1 MGIVENHYFTLG
13 KGVPILAMIENIID
27 SVNDFLWSYIL
38 IAVLIGLGLWFSFKT
53 KFVQFRYLPEMF
65 RVLFDKRTVSTSG
78 KKGTSSFQAFA
89 ISAASRVGT
98 GNLAGV
104 ATALAAGGPG
114 AIFWMWVLALLGSA
128 TAFIESTLA
137 QVYKVPDDTQYRGGP
152 AYYIEKGLKKR
163 WLGVVFAVTITFTYG
178 FVFNSVQSNTIS
190 LAFDGQFDF
199 NPGFMAIILALLT
212 AMVIFGGL
220 KSIANVTQIIV
231 PVIAI
236 LYILL
241 ALFVLVMNITSVPD
255 LLGLVFTN
263 AFGIREVAG
272 GGFGAA
278 IMMGIKRG
286 LFSNEAGMGSAPN
299 AAATAEVTHPA
310 KQGFIQALG
319 VFFDTILICSATG
332 FILIS
337 AGGYEGSDADGI
349 QLTQQAFAFHVG
361 DWASIFVAAAIFLFA
376 YSSILGN
383 YYYGENN
390 IEYIKKSPAALFIY
404 RILVIAMVIFGAVAA
419 FDLVWAL
426 ADVTMAIMALINL
439 YAITRLSKVAVRVLK
454 DYRDQ
459 RKAGKDPK
467 FYRDTMEDESGV
479 AYWEREQADDQ

>member
-1 MGIVENHYFTLG
+1 M
-13 KGVPILAMIENIID
+13 LANLIDLLNDVLWTYVLII
-27 SVNDFLWSYIL
+27 
-38 IAVLIGLGLWFSFKT
+38 VLIGLGLWFTIKT
-53 KFVQFRYLPEMF
+53 NFVQFKNFPEMF
-65 RVLFDKRTVSTSG
+65 RVLFDKRTVSAAG

-104 ATALAAGGPG
+104 ATAVAMGGPG
-114 AIFWMWVLALLGSA
+114 AIFWMWVLALVGSA
-128 TAFIESTLA
+128 SAFVESTLA
-137 QVYKVPDDTQYRGGP
+137 QVYKVPDERQYHGGP

-163 WLGVVFAVTITFTYG
+163 WLGIVFAITITFTYG

-190 LAFDGQFDF
+190 LAFDNQFNF
-199 NPGFMAIILALLT
+199 KSGYMAVVLAMLT
-212 AMVIFGGL
+212 AIVIFGGL

-231 PVIAI
+231 PVMAI
-236 LYILL
+236 MYILL
-241 ALFVLVMNITSVPD
+241 AIYVLIINITHVPA
-255 LLGLVFTN
+255 LIGLIFSN

-278 IMMGIKRG
+278 IMWGIKRG

-337 AGGYEGSDADGI
+337 AGGYEGSQADGI
-349 QLTQQAFAFHVG
+349 QITQNAFAFHVG
-361 DWASIFVAAAIFLFA
+361 DWAGVFIAVAIFLFA

-383 YYYGENN
+383 YYYGESN
-390 IEYIKKSPAALFIY
+390 IAYIKESPVALFIY
-404 RILVIAMVIFGAVAA
+404 RIAVIAMVVFGALAA

-426 ADVTMAIMALINL
+426 ADITMAIMALINL
-439 YAITRLSKVAVRVLK
+439 YAITKLFKVAKRVLD
-454 DYRDQ
+454 DYREQ
-459 RKAGKDPK
+459 RNAGKDPV
-467 FYRDTMEDESGV
+467 FHRDTLDDHESLS
-479 AYWEREQADDQ
+479 YWSREQMADSE

>member
-1 MGIVENHYFTLG
+1 MSF
-13 KGVPILAMIENIID
+13 IE
-27 SVNDFLWSYIL
+27 SVIGEINNVLWSYVL
-38 IAVLIGLGLWFSFKT
+38 IVALIGLGLWFTIKT

-65 RVLFDKRTVSTSG
+65 RVLFDKRTMSAKG

-104 ATALAAGGPG
+104 ASAIALGGPG
-114 AIFWMWVLALLGSA
+114 AIFWMWIIALLGSA
-128 TAFIESTLA
+128 TAFVESTLA
-137 QVYKVPDDTQYRGGP
+137 QVYKVPEKNQYRGGP
-152 AYYIEKGLKKR
+152 AYYMEKGLNKR
-163 WLGVVFAVTITFTYG
+163 WLGIVFAITITFTYG
-178 FVFNSVQSNTIS
+178 LVFNAVQSNTIS
-190 LAFDGQFDF
+190 LAFNSQFDF
-199 NPGFMAIILALLT
+199 GKPYMAVILVALT

-220 KSIANVTQIIV
+220 KSIANVTQFIV
-231 PVIAI
+231 PIMAI
-236 LYILL
+236 LYILI
-241 ALFVLVMNITSVPD
+241 AVYVLIVNITAVPD
-255 LLGLVFTN
+255 LISLIFAN

-310 KQGFIQALG
+310 KQGLIQSLG

-337 AGGYEGSDADGI
+337 AGGYEGSKLDGI
-349 QLTQQAFAFHVG
+349 QLTQNAFEFHIG
-361 DWASIFVAAAIFLFA
+361 DWASIFISVAIFLFA

-390 IEYIKKSPAALFIY
+390 IGYIRESKVGLFIY
-404 RILVIAMVIFGAVAA
+404 RLAVLGMVVFGTIAS

-426 ADVTMAIMALINL
+426 ADLSMAIMALINL
-439 YAITRLSKVAVRVLK
+439 YAITKLFKIANRVLQ
-454 DYRDQ
+454 DYNRQ
-459 RKAGKDPK
+459 RKEGKDPV
-467 FYRDTMEDESGV
+467 FYRDVLDNQDGIEFWDREESDH
-479 AYWEREQADDQ
+479 ERD

>member
-1 MGIVENHYFTLG
+1 MDI
-13 KGVPILAMIENIID
+13 IENVID
-27 SVNDFLWSYIL
+27 VLNNFLWTYVL
-38 IAVLIGLGLWFSFKT
+38 IAVLIGLGIWFTFKT
-53 KFVQFRYLPEMF
+53 NFVQFKYLPEMF
-65 RVLFDKRTVSTSG
+65 RVLFDKRSISAKG

-104 ATALAAGGPG
+104 ATAIAVGGPG

-137 QVYKVPDDTQYRGGP
+137 QVYKVPDKTQYHGGP

-163 WLGVVFAVTITFTYG
+163 WLGIVFAITITFTYG
-178 FVFNSVQSNTIS
+178 LVFNSVQSNTIS
-190 LAFDGQFDF
+190 LAFAGEFNFD
-199 NPGFMAIILALLT
+199 PKYMAVVLMLLT

-220 KSIANVTQIIV
+220 KSIANVSQIIIPIV
-231 PVIAI
+231 AI

-241 ALFVLVMNITSVPD
+241 AVYVLILNITSVPD
-255 LLGLVFTN
+255 IISLIFTN

-278 IMMGIKRG
+278 ILMGIKRG

-332 FILIS
+332 FILVS
-337 AGGYEGSDADGI
+337 AGGYEGSTADGI
-349 QLTQQAFAFHVG
+349 QLTQNAFAFHVG
-361 DWASIFVAAAIFLFA
+361 DWAGIFIAGAIFLFA

-383 YYYGENN
+383 YYYGESN
-390 IEYIKKSPAALFIY
+390 IGYIKNSKVALFIY
-404 RILVIAMVIFGAVAA
+404 RIAVLGMVIFGSVAA

-426 ADVTMAIMALINL
+426 ADITMAIMALINL
-439 YAITRLSKVAVRVLK
+439 YAITRLSKIAIRVLR

-459 RKAGKDPK
+459 RKAGKDPV
-467 FYRDTMEDESGV
+467 FYRDTLEDESGV
-479 AYWEREQADDQ
+479 AFWGREQTTEDES